1 MSFIAELKRRNVVRV
16 GIAYGVIGWVL
27 AQIAEFAFDN
37 FGAPDW
43 VLKSF
48 VALLLLGLP
57 VALIFAWAFEMP
69 PEGLKRERDVN
80 RSQSI
85 TAQTGRKLNT
95 LIISVLIIA
104 VGILV
109 WDKFTGGQAGKEI
122 AATAEQSIAVL
133 PFTNMSD
140 DSDHFADGLTEE
152 LLNLLAQNRDLKVAG
167 RTSSFAFK
175 GRNEDLREI
184 GDALGVSKV
193 LEGSV
198 RRSGERIRV
207 TAQLIQVE
215 DGFHL
220 WSDTYDR
227 ELADIFDIQDEV
239 AGAITQALQ
248 LHLTPAAK
256 RLTDNPDAYAH
267 YLEAIA
273 LSSIDHVDDIS
284 NAIRLLD
291 RATTLDPMFAKAY
304 ELKAMFHWM
313 NAGWGVPV
321 SVGQAAVYEAASR
334 ALEID
339 PTLPGAKSLAIT
351 SHPTEWDWIVEL
363 DALEAL
369 TAVDKSVR
377 ALDTYGLD
385 LNVAGYFTE
394 AEQKFRQVIEKDPLS
409 SSAWWRLAEALSAQG
424 RVEESKEAARK
435 SVSLDP
441 EPWNA
446 GRHILLTHAIIEGD
460 DDEAIRIATPAFDKD
475 FFGYPDA
482 ASFLTAMRHP
492 DTGRDALQAWVQDQ
506 ISKAKIT
513 NDVVQ
518 AMAYYLNFGYIDLY
532 IDAIDSF
539 GPPAKEWSDV
549 EVLEMFG
556 QNYPATGYRQ
566 TKHYLERAEGNG
578 LIELWEHRGPPDNC
592 SKETD
597 EWVCE

>member
-57 VALIFAWAFEMP
+57 VALIFAWAFEMT

-198 RRSGERIRV
+198 RRSGRGWISSLVR
-207 TAQLIQVE
+207 
-215 DGFHL
+215 
-220 WSDTYDR
+220 
-227 ELADIFDIQDEV
+227 
-239 AGAITQALQ
+239 
-248 LHLTPAAK
+248 
-256 RLTDNPDAYAH
+256 
-267 YLEAIA
+267 YL
-273 LSSIDHVDDIS
+273 
-284 NAIRLLD
+284 RP
-291 RATTLDPMFAKAY
+291 RACRYL
-304 ELKAMFHWM
+304 
-313 NAGWGVPV
+313 
-321 SVGQAAVYEAASR
+321 
-334 ALEID
+334 
-339 PTLPGAKSLAIT
+339 
-351 SHPTEWDWIVEL
+351 
-363 DALEAL
+363 
-369 TAVDKSVR
+369 
-377 ALDTYGLD
+377 
-385 LNVAGYFTE
+385 
-394 AEQKFRQVIEKDPLS
+394 
-409 SSAWWRLAEALSAQG
+409 
-424 RVEESKEAARK
+424 
-435 SVSLDP
+435 
-441 EPWNA
+441 
-446 GRHILLTHAIIEGD
+446 
-460 DDEAIRIATPAFDKD
+460 
-475 FFGYPDA
+475 
-482 ASFLTAMRHP
+482 RHP
-492 DTGRDALQAWVQDQ
+492 G
-506 ISKAKIT
+506 
-513 NDVVQ
+513 
-518 AMAYYLNFGYIDLY
+518 
-532 IDAIDSF
+532 
-539 GPPAKEWSDV
+539 
-549 EVLEMFG
+549 
-556 QNYPATGYRQ
+556 
-566 TKHYLERAEGNG
+566 
-578 LIELWEHRGPPDNC
+578 
-592 SKETD
+592 
-597 EWVCE
+597 